1 MKKKIENKQLW
12 TVFKLNNKAIFSY
25 TIAGTFKGEEEATK
39 KAIALEYKCS
49 IDDITVAIE
58 ER

>member
-12 TVFKLNNKAIFSY
+12 KVFKLNNKEICSY
-25 TIAGTFKGEEEATK
+25 TLYGTFKGEEEATK
-39 KAIALEYKCS
+39 KSLAYRYNCEVS
-49 IDDITVAIE
+49 DIVVSIE